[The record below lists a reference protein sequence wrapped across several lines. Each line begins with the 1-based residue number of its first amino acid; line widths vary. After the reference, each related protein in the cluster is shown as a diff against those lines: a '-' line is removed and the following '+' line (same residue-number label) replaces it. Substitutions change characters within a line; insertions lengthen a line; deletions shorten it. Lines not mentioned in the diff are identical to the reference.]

1 MGLRK
6 LGGQILKSDP
16 PSQSEIIERTALQK
30 EDARKRNRS
39 KSIIGTGIKMDVM
52 KKSNT
57 LPTMPGT
64 LPRKMSL
71 GRNKIFLPNNKPF
84 LYNFNITLFD
94 SEILLN

>member
-1 MGLRK
+1 MIESGNIVTDIKKANEEIILGLRK

-16 PSQSEIIERTALQK
+16 PSQSEIIERAALQK
-30 EDARKRNRS
+30 EEARKRNRS
-39 KSIIGTGIKMDVM
+39 KSIIGTGIKMDIM

-71 GRNKIFLPNNKPF
+71 GRKKIFS
-84 LYNFNITLFD
+84 T
-94 SEILLN
+94 